1 MAPGF
6 DALEYSR
13 LRAAKRKFAQRDL
26 HDETLDQR
34 KDLFL
39 EDLMNVIDPT
49 VQKLVDKIEAM
60 PTGDFWAL
68 YKTL

>member
-1 MAPGF
+1 MAPSF
-6 DALEYSR
+6 DAQENSW
-13 LRAAKRKFAQRDL
+13 LRAAKRKFEQRDL

-39 EDLMNVIDPT
+39 VDLMSIPDPA
-49 VQKLVDKIEAM
+49 VQKLIDKIDEM
-60 PTGDFWAL
+60 PTDDFWAL